1 MRVACVRLIG
11 LLVLTLI
18 CACAKTQAQNTLYT
32 TENSKAIQYYEDGL
46 EYLRNRDVGKARAF
60 LEKALGKDS
69 TFVEAHQRLAE
80 IGRITGDDELMALHY
95 RKMAALRPNGPEAA
109 SLYSFAARQA
119 QNTGHYADAETLYLR
134 ALANPNPLLPK
145 LKAEL
150 EKGLAA
156 SRFAKEAV
164 AHPIR
169 FTRKPLPPTVNRFPL
184 QYTPTVT
191 ADDQI
196 MVYTA
201 RKGVNPGFDEDIYI
215 TKRDALGNWTA
226 PTPIS
231 DKINTGG
238 NEGTTSL
245 SADGRMMVFTS
256 CDRSMRGGCDIFY
269 SKKTGDSWSEP
280 VAIDSVN
287 SDSWDSHPCLS
298 ADGNTLFFVS
308 SRPGGY
314 GRYDIYVSRRNRK
327 GIWGYPRNAGP
338 SINSADDEIMPFLH
352 PNGKTL
358 FFGSKGHPG
367 MGGYDLFMA
376 DRAVEG
382 TSTDWSQWKEPRNLG
397 YPLNTEKDES
407 SIYITPDGH
416 RAYYCVEEN
425 RNGALIRSVLYE
437 FDLGDELRME
447 TRSFYARGHVR
458 DAATKAPL
466 GSQVDLVDNASGKVL
481 YSVESDAKTGAYLIT
496 LPEGNRYGLTVSAPG
511 YLFQSRFFDFAD
523 AKSTGSVEQDF
534 ALEALK
540 KGATT
545 VLNNV
550 FFASGSADL
559 LPESQAELTRAATL
573 FKTNPK
579 LRVEIGGHTDS
590 IGTDVANQALS
601 RRRAENVR
609 AFLITAGTPAA
620 SLQATGFG
628 ESRPAAPNRT
638 EQGRALNRR
647 IEFTILSL

>member
-1 MRVACVRLIG
+1 MQGWYHRLCG
-11 LLVLTLI
+11 LLLFLLATGLTR
-18 CACAKTQAQNTLYT
+18 TQAQGQPYSTQ
-32 TENSKAIQYYEDGL
+32 NSKAIKYYESALD
-46 EYLRNRDVGKARAF
+46 YLRNRDVGKARLNF
-60 LEKALGKDS
+60 EKALEKD
-69 TFVEAHQRLAE
+69 TAFLEAHQRLAE
-80 IGRITGDDELMALHY
+80 IGRITGDDELMAVHY
-95 RKMAALRPNGPEAA
+95 KKMAALRPNGPEMP

-119 QNTGHYADAETLYLR
+119 QNTGRYEEAEALYR
-134 ALANPNPLLPK
+134 KALASPNPLLPK
-145 LKAEL
+145 LKSEL
-150 EKGLAA
+150 EKGLAS
-156 SRFAKEAV
+156 SRFAKDAV
-164 AHPIR
+164 AHPIS

-201 RKGVNPGFDEDIYI
+201 RKGVNPGFDEDIYL
-215 TKRDALGNWTA
+215 TKRDAQGNWMA
-226 PTPIS
+226 PVSIS

-238 NEGTTSL
+238 NEGTSSL

-256 CDRSMRGGCDIFY
+256 CDRSARGSCDIFY
-269 SKKTGDSWSEP
+269 SKRTGDVWSEP

-287 SDSWDSHPCLS
+287 SDAWDSHPCLS

-327 GIWGYPRNAGP
+327 GIWGYPRNVGP
-338 SINSADDEIMPFLH
+338 TINSADDEIMPFLH

-382 TSTDWSQWKEPRNLG
+382 TSSDWSHWKEPRNLG
-397 YPLNTEKDES
+397 FPLNTEKDES
-407 SIYITPDGH
+407 SIFISPDGR

-425 RNGALIRSVLYE
+425 RNGALIRSILYE
-437 FDLGDELRME
+437 FDLGDQLRME
-447 TRSFYARGHVR
+447 TRSFYVRGHVR

-481 YSVESDAKTGAYLIT
+481 YSVESDAKTGEYLIT
-496 LPEGNRYGLTVSAPG
+496 LPEGNRYGLTVSAQG
-511 YLFQSRFFDFAD
+511 YLFQSRYFDFAD
-523 AKSTGSVEQDF
+523 AQSTGSVEQDF
-534 ALEALK
+534 DLEALK
-540 KGATT
+540 KGAKT

-590 IGTDVANQALS
+590 VGTDVANQALS
-601 RRRAENVR
+601 RRRAEGVR
-609 AFLITAGTPAA
+609 SFLIGIGVPAA
-620 SLQATGFG
+620 NLQAIGFG
-628 ESRPAAPNRT
+628 ESRPAAANRS

-647 IEFTILSL
+647 IEFTIQAL

>member
-1 MRVACVRLIG
+1 MQTGFMRLCWVWIG
-11 LLVLTLI
+11 VLLCTALNASGQGQTYST
-18 CACAKTQAQNTLYT
+18 KNTKAQR
-32 TENSKAIQYYEDGL
+32 YYEDAL
-46 EYLRNRDVGKARAF
+46 NYLRNRDVGKARAYF
-60 LEKALGKDS
+60 EKALDKDS
-69 TFVEAHQRLAE
+69 NFIEAHQRLAE
-80 IGRITGDDELMALHY
+80 IGRITGDDALMAVHF
-95 RKMAALRPNGPEAA
+95 RKMAELRPTGPEVP

-119 QNTGHYADAETLYLR
+119 QNTGRYAEAEQLYEK
-134 ALANPNPLLPK
+134 ALGSPNPLLPK

-156 SRFAKEAV
+156 SRFAKESV
-164 AHPIR
+164 THPIS

-191 ADDQI
+191 ADDQ
-196 MVYTA
+196 MLVYTA
-201 RKGVNPGFDEDIYI
+201 RKGVNPGFDEDIYV
-215 TKRDALGNWTA
+215 TRRDAQGNWAA
-226 PTPIS
+226 PASIS
-231 DKINTGG
+231 DKINTSG

-245 SADGRMMVFTS
+245 SADGRTMVFTS
-256 CDRSMRGGCDIFY
+256 CDRSARGGCDIFF
-269 SKKTGDSWSEP
+269 SKRTGDTWSEP

-287 SDSWDSHPCLS
+287 SDAWDSHPCLS

-308 SRPGGY
+308 SRAGGY

-338 SINSADDEIMPFLH
+338 VINTAEDEIMPFLH

-376 DRAVEG
+376 DRAVEP
-382 TSTDWSQWKEPRNLG
+382 TSPDWAQWKQPRNLG
-397 YPLNTEKDES
+397 YPLNTDKDES
-407 SIYITPDGH
+407 SIYITPDGR

-425 RNGALIRSVLYE
+425 RNGALVRSILYE
-437 FDLGDELRME
+437 FDLGDELRLE

-458 DAATKAPL
+458 DAVTKAAL
-466 GSQVDLVDNASGKVL
+466 GSQVDLVDNASGRTL
-481 YSVESDAKTGAYLIT
+481 YSVESDGKTGEYLIT

-511 YLFQSRFFDFAD
+511 YLFQSRYFDFAD
-523 AKSTGSVEQDF
+523 AKTTGSVEMDF
-534 ALEALK
+534 ELEALK
-540 KGATT
+540 KGAKT

-550 FFASGSADL
+550 FFASGSAEL

-573 FKTNPK
+573 FKANPK

-590 IGTDVANQALS
+590 VGTDVANQALS
-601 RRRAENVR
+601 RRRAEGVR
-609 AFLITAGTPAA
+609 QFLIGIGVPAA
-620 SLQATGFG
+620 NLQAAGFG
-628 ESRPAAPNRT
+628 EAKPAAANRT

-647 IEFTILSL
+647 IEFTILAL